1 MGNFSELLNKNSTD
15 PKTRVE
21 LGQQLLDLIQREGV
35 PNDANNLTLFM
46 DVMVQW
52 LNGTNFKVALLAL
65 EILSLSLEVSGAT
78 VSHIVLENASTIME
92 RLGDNREQV
101 RQDAVGLLLKL
112 MNTPGCTPQ
121 GVLDRIVEGF
131 SHKQWLVRIGVM
143 IVLQQILRS
152 GNLIYCIQLALTNS
166 YSYGPSCLQLGKLVP
181 SICRLLADPMN
192 QVRDVAT
199 ETLVEMYV
207 FLGDKLAMD
216 IQRKQLVP
224 NARAAALFS
233 RFEDVKRN
241 GLVGSSC
248 SSNGTVGNALDS
260 VADFTDATPTAHRQ
274 ISSVSTLKKPLL
286 TAVKQSEVSNFTGKR
301 ATSAP
306 PVKRLQTTSRYAG
319 NAGAVDEDSFYAAF
333 EDVPK
338 VEIYSAKEL
347 SIQLQQIRTIVMNT
361 NGDWEKRVDSLKRL
375 RSLLISG
382 ASQYDEF
389 FVELRSLE
397 VPMQIA
403 GKDLRSQ
410 VVREVCITV
419 AYLAERLGPKFD
431 HFAEII
437 LPLLIS
443 LIQNSAKVVSTS
455 GKKNIFSSI
464 SQLLQ
469 NTHAPRI
476 VPVITGSLESK
487 SKEIRRCC
495 CDFIAMMCRQWSS
508 HELEKN
514 VGALQ
519 GAIRKGLSDA
529 DPEARAFSRKA
540 YWSFSDHFRDQAE
553 MLFQSLDPG
562 KQRQLLGEISQSSSS
577 HSLYNDLRT
586 SQESV
591 KCSTASQYGASRAG
605 GTIPCLRSASEIDT
619 GAVRRAVAMKQA
631 NAGKAFLGVASS
643 SNMNSL
649 PRPMKMLL
657 STSGNYPKFGRF
669 GAPNPSTATTA
680 TSTRLE
686 STPRSPTSTSNKSV
700 SQPGSRSSSPTARSS
715 LTNSARRAR
724 PIANITGFRSQ
735 TSSRDSSPSRTP
747 RRLSTPDRSYYSF
760 GRFFCTPARDADCA
774 NVVGV
779 SRGRKL
785 DDVSSESSPCFFG
798 ERSFRGSECS
808 ENSSSMMDVLR
819 SCSSTV
825 WIERKEGLLCL
836 QSFFRSGGRL
846 TAGELK
852 KACDL
857 FARLFV
863 DPHHKM
869 FTVFLD
875 TVIEF
880 LQAHGSDIQD
890 WLFVLLC
897 RLLSKQ
903 SNELLPSVQ
912 SKLLKTMDVVRA
924 VFPVEAQ
931 FQALTRYLVDPTQT
945 PNVKMKLNVLN
956 YLNALIYS
964 MQSSHLTDTA
974 DMRMAISRIVQ
985 WTGEPKSTEVRRT
998 AQATLLALF
1007 SLNTAMFTQILSS
1020 FSKAYQDTVS
1030 RILHTHVRHF
1040 PDLSTLCI
1048 HDSAEQSSKVIERNS
1063 DVQDSLRRTSEEIMR
1078 YPFSSDC
1085 KTTGSNGS
1093 TVMDSVDNYFKNGSA
1108 GQGGRLEL
1116 LSNGVNTDE
1125 ERQEEIIGQI
1135 LTELSNHNARNVERK
1150 KALSTLKHVSRDG
1163 SFTLWEENFKTIL
1176 LILLETLGD
1185 DDPDIRA
1192 AALPVL
1198 KEICTRQPQR
1208 FQDYAE
1214 LTILKLLDA
1223 HKDPER
1229 KVTRAAEDCATVL
1242 ALHLAPLVCLRV
1254 LTPVI
1259 LNDQGPALLAAIKMT
1274 TKVIEQ
1280 MDTDELLRI
1289 LKELVPGII
1298 MGFENPTDSS
1308 VRKASVLCL
1317 VAVHKKVGFEVL
1329 EPFLEPLNSSK
1340 PIWAGRKCIIF
1351 LVDCDSAMFTEAA
1364 CTAFQE
1370 SITAIRDI
1378 YCHNSVTG
1386 ERDYLATVLYNTK
1399 KAENSHRFNGISV
1412 LHNLSLPSVEK
1423 VKQLERLCNGPPFN
1437 YFDENYGTGQSN
1449 IDEVFWLSAMMYN
1462 ECKVQNQKRTI
1473 FLFTNN
1479 DSPHHG
1485 DIELRKRGRKKI
1497 KDLKDKNVTVE
1508 VVAVGTTN
1516 FVLDNFYKVALAD
1529 EHACHDDNLTL
1540 ANRADDL
1547 FSRIVKK
1554 TRNRRGFATL
1564 NFSLGPGID
1573 ISVTLYNNIS
1583 TANLPPSVMLDGRT
1597 NGEVKLIS
1605 NLFDPETGEKLH
1617 RFNLVKYQ
1625 EYGRRRIAMTEKEL
1639 EEMSSFTS
1647 PGLVLLG
1654 FQPLNRLK
1662 VYHHLRPA
1670 FFISPNENI
1679 IKGSTVLL
1687 NALMRK
1693 CSDKEMTMICRLT
1706 ARKNT
1711 SPRLVALVAE
1721 IEESEE
1727 AAQSTKCRRFHGI
1740 YLPYEDDLRD
1750 LQAVIASAPK
1760 IQVDNQLVD
1769 LWKKVIKRM
1778 QIQYTVGTIQNPVL
1792 QKHYRTLEAVVLDR
1806 EKIGHFDDQT
1816 MNLKWIDNEAGML
1829 LEQIKEHLNF
1839 DDQKKS
1845 SSSYTDVEF
1854 DLEAE
1859 ARNGLLGKRTVVQ
1872 LRNALRS
1879 KGVVIASNTRKPDII
1894 KRILDLYAL

>member
-121 GVLDRIVEGF
+121 SVLDRIVEGF

-152 GNLIYCIQLALTNS
+152 GNLIYCIQLALTKS

-248 SSNGTVGNALDS
+248 SSNGTVGSALES

-455 GKKNIFSSI
+455 GLI
-464 SQLLQ
+464 SCRFIIK

-774 NVVGV
+774 NVVGIN
-779 SRGRKL
+779 RGRKL

-1007 SLNTAMFTQILSS
+1007 SLNTAMFSQILSS

-1340 PIWAGRKCIIF
+1340 PTWAGRKCIIF
-1351 LVDCDSAMFTEAA
+1351 LVDCDSAMFTEAT

-1462 ECKVQNQKRTI
+1462 ECKVQNQRRTI

-1485 DIELRKRGRKKI
+1485 DVELRKRGRKKI
-1497 KDLKDKNVTVE
+1497 KDLKEKNVTVE

-1547 FSRIVKK
+1547 FSRLFLHIS
-1554 TRNRRGFATL
+1554 
-1564 NFSLGPGID
+1564 NFEKNHEINDQLLIFCR
-1573 ISVTLYNNIS
+1573 YNNIS

-1625 EYGRRRIAMTEKEL
+1625 EYGRRRIAVTEKEL

-1679 IKGSTVLL
+1679 IKGSAVLL

-1806 EKIGHFDDQT
+1806 EKIGHFVDQT

>member
-15 PKTRVE
+15 PKIRVE
-21 LGQQLLDLIQREGV
+21 LGQQLLDLIQREGI
-35 PNDANNLTLFM
+35 PNDANNLTSFM
-46 DVMVQW
+46 DVM
-52 LNGTNFKVALLAL
+52 VALLAL

-78 VSHIVLENASTIME
+78 ISHVVLDNASTIME

-121 GVLDRIVEGF
+121 GVLDRVVEGL

-152 GNLIYCIQLALTNS
+152 
-166 YSYGPSCLQLGKLVP
+166 YGPSCLQLGRLVP

-241 GLVGSSC
+241 GLVGNNC
-248 SSNGTVGNALDS
+248 SNGTVGNALES
-260 VADFTDATPTAHRQ
+260 VTDFTDATPTAHRQ
-274 ISSVSTLKKPLL
+274 ISTTLRKPLL

-319 NAGAVDEDSFYAAF
+319 NAGAVDEESFYAAF

-338 VEIYSAKEL
+338 VE
-347 SIQLQQIRTIVMNT
+347 
-361 NGDWEKRVDSLKRL
+361 LKRL

-455 GKKNIFSSI
+455 GLI
-464 SQLLQ
+464 SCRFIIK

-495 CDFIAMMCRQWSS
+495 CDFIAMMCQQWSS

-519 GAIRKGLSDA
+519 GAIRRGLSDA

-562 KQRQLLGEISQSSSS
+562 KQRQLLGEVSQSSSS

-605 GTIPCLRSASEIDT
+605 GTMPCLRSASEIDT

-631 NAGKAFLGVASS
+631 NAGKAFLGMASS

-669 GAPNPSTATTA
+669 GTPNPSLTTTA
-680 TSTRLE
+680 APARLE
-686 STPRSPTSTSNKSV
+686 SSTPKSPTSTSNKSV
-700 SQPGSRSSSPTARSS
+700 SQPGSRSSSPTPRSN

-724 PIANITGFRSQ
+724 PVANISGFRSQ

-760 GRFFCTPARDADCA
+760 GRFFCTPMRDADCA
-774 NVVGV
+774 NVVGI

-785 DDVSSESSPCFFG
+785 DDVGSESSPCFFG
-798 ERSFRGSECS
+798 ERSFRGSESS
-808 ENSSSMMDVLR
+808 ENSNSMMDVLR

-836 QSFFRSGGRL
+836 QTFFRSGGRL
-846 TAGELK
+846 AAGELK

-964 MQSSHLTDTA
+964 MQSCHMTDTA

-998 AQATLLALF
+998 AQTTLLALF
-1007 SLNTAMFTQILSS
+1007 SLNTPVFSQILSS
-1020 FSKAYQDTVS
+1020 YSKAYQDTVS
-1030 RILHTHVRHF
+1030 RILNTHIRHF

-1093 TVMDSVDNYFKNGSA
+1093 TVLDSKNGSS
-1108 GQGGRLEL
+1108 GQGVRLGL
-1116 LSNGVNTDE
+1116 LSNGASTDE
-1125 ERQEEIIGQI
+1125 ERQEEIIGEI
-1135 LTELSNHNARNVERK
+1135 LTELSNHNSRNVERK
-1150 KALSTLKHVSRDG
+1150 KALSTLKHISRDG

-1185 DDPDIRA
+1185 DDPEIRA
-1192 AALPVL
+1192 MA
-1198 KEICTRQPQR
+1198 TRQPQR

-1223 HKDPER
+1223 HKDTER
-1229 KVTRAAEDCATVL
+1229 KVARAAEDCAAVL

-1259 LNDQGPALLAAIKMT
+1259 VNDQGPALLAAIKMT

-1280 MDTDELLRI
+1280 MDTEELLRI

-1308 VRKASVLCL
+1308 VRKASVLGL

-1329 EPFLEPLNSSK
+1329 EPYLEPLNSSK
-1340 PIWAGRKCIIF
+1340 KKLLF
-1351 LVDCDSAMFTEAA
+1351 LYIQRDSRPQQQQQQQQQQHPHGQEENVLFFSW
-1364 CTAFQE
+1364 TATMQC
-1370 SITAIRDI
+1370 SQKLLHAIRDI

-1423 VKQLERLCNGPPFN
+1423 VKQLESLCNGPPFN

-1449 IDEVFWLSAMMYN
+1449 IDEVFWLSAMI
-1462 ECKVQNQKRTI
+1462 KVQNQRRTI

-1485 DIELRKRGRKKI
+1485 DAELRKRGRKKI
-1497 KDLKDKNVTVE
+1497 KDLKEKNVTVE
-1508 VVAVGTTN
+1508 VIAVGTTN

-1529 EHACHDDNLTL
+1529 AYQDDNLTL

-1554 TRNRRGFATL
+1554 TRTKRGFATL

-1583 TANLPPSVMLDGRT
+1583 TANLPQSVMLDGRT

-1625 EYGRRRIAMTEKEL
+1625 EYGKRRIAMTEKEL
-1639 EEMSSFTS
+1639 EQMSSFTS
-1647 PGLVLLG
+1647 PDLVLLG

-1670 FFISPNENI
+1670 FFISANENI

-1693 CSDKEMTMICRLT
+1693 CSEKEMTMICRLT

-1711 SPRLVALVAE
+1711 SPRLVALVAQ
-1721 IEESEE
+1721 IESEE
-1727 AAQSTKCRRFHGI
+1727 AAQSAKCRRFHGI

-1750 LQAVIASAPK
+1750 LQAVITPK
-1760 IQVDNQLVD
+1760 IQTDNHQLVD
-1769 LWKKVIKRM
+1769 LWKKVIKHM
-1778 QIQYTVGTIQNPVL
+1778 QIQYTVGSIQNPVL

-1806 EKIGHFDDQT
+1806 EKIGDFVDQT

-1829 LEQIKEHLNF
+1829 LQQIKEQLNF
-1839 DDQKKS
+1839 ADQKES
-1845 SSSYTDVEF
+1845 SNNCTDAEF

-1879 KGVVIASNTRKPDII
+1879 KGVVIASNTRKPEII

>member
-152 GNLIYCIQLALTNS
+152 
-166 YSYGPSCLQLGKLVP
+166 YGPSCLQLGKLVP

-248 SSNGTVGNALDS
+248 SSNGTVGSALES

-319 NAGAVDEDSFYAAF
+319 NAGAVDEESFYAAF

-455 GKKNIFSSI
+455 GLI
-464 SQLLQ
+464 SCRFIIK

-495 CDFIAMMCRQWSS
+495 CDFIAMMCQQWSS

-562 KQRQLLGEISQSSSS
+562 KQRQLLGEVSQSSSS

-605 GTIPCLRSASEIDT
+605 GTMPCLRSASEIDT

-657 STSGNYPKFGRF
+657 STSGNHPKFGRF
-669 GAPNPSTATTA
+669 GAPNPSTATAA

-798 ERSFRGSECS
+798 ERSFRGSESS

-912 SKLLKTMDVVRA
+912 SKLLKTMEVVRA

-964 MQSSHLTDTA
+964 MQSCHLTDTA
-974 DMRMAISRIVQ
+974 DMRMAISRMSN
-985 WTGEPKSTEVRRT
+985 GPASRNRPKSV
-998 AQATLLALF
+998 
-1007 SLNTAMFTQILSS
+1007 
-1020 FSKAYQDTVS
+1020 
-1030 RILHTHVRHF
+1030 
-1040 PDLSTLCI
+1040 
-1048 HDSAEQSSKVIERNS
+1048 
-1063 DVQDSLRRTSEEIMR
+1063 
-1078 YPFSSDC
+1078 
-1085 KTTGSNGS
+1085 
-1093 TVMDSVDNYFKNGSA
+1093 
-1108 GQGGRLEL
+1108 
-1116 LSNGVNTDE
+1116 
-1125 ERQEEIIGQI
+1125 
-1135 LTELSNHNARNVERK
+1135 
-1150 KALSTLKHVSRDG
+1150 
-1163 SFTLWEENFKTIL
+1163 
-1176 LILLETLGD
+1176 
-1185 DDPDIRA
+1185 
-1192 AALPVL
+1192 
-1198 KEICTRQPQR
+1198 
-1208 FQDYAE
+1208 
-1214 LTILKLLDA
+1214 
-1223 HKDPER
+1223 
-1229 KVTRAAEDCATVL
+1229 
-1242 ALHLAPLVCLRV
+1242 
-1254 LTPVI
+1254 
-1259 LNDQGPALLAAIKMT
+1259 
-1274 TKVIEQ
+1274 
-1280 MDTDELLRI
+1280 
-1289 LKELVPGII
+1289 
-1298 MGFENPTDSS
+1298 
-1308 VRKASVLCL
+1308 
-1317 VAVHKKVGFEVL
+1317 
-1329 EPFLEPLNSSK
+1329 
-1340 PIWAGRKCIIF
+1340 
-1351 LVDCDSAMFTEAA
+1351 
-1364 CTAFQE
+1364 
-1370 SITAIRDI
+1370 
-1378 YCHNSVTG
+1378 
-1386 ERDYLATVLYNTK
+1386 
-1399 KAENSHRFNGISV
+1399 
-1412 LHNLSLPSVEK
+1412 
-1423 VKQLERLCNGPPFN
+1423 
-1437 YFDENYGTGQSN
+1437 
-1449 IDEVFWLSAMMYN
+1449 
-1462 ECKVQNQKRTI
+1462 
-1473 FLFTNN
+1473 
-1479 DSPHHG
+1479 
-1485 DIELRKRGRKKI
+1485 ELRKR
-1497 KDLKDKNVTVE
+1497 LCW
-1508 VVAVGTTN
+1508 
-1516 FVLDNFYKVALAD
+1516 
-1529 EHACHDDNLTL
+1529 H
-1540 ANRADDL
+1540 
-1547 FSRIVKK
+1547 
-1554 TRNRRGFATL
+1554 
-1564 NFSLGPGID
+1564 
-1573 ISVTLYNNIS
+1573 
-1583 TANLPPSVMLDGRT
+1583 
-1597 NGEVKLIS
+1597 
-1605 NLFDPETGEKLH
+1605 
-1617 RFNLVKYQ
+1617 
-1625 EYGRRRIAMTEKEL
+1625 
-1639 EEMSSFTS
+1639 
-1647 PGLVLLG
+1647 
-1654 FQPLNRLK
+1654 
-1662 VYHHLRPA
+1662 
-1670 FFISPNENI
+1670 
-1679 IKGSTVLL
+1679 
-1687 NALMRK
+1687 
-1693 CSDKEMTMICRLT
+1693 CS
-1706 ARKNT
+1706 A
-1711 SPRLVALVAE
+1711 
-1721 IEESEE
+1721 
-1727 AAQSTKCRRFHGI
+1727 
-1740 YLPYEDDLRD
+1740 
-1750 LQAVIASAPK
+1750 
-1760 IQVDNQLVD
+1760 
-1769 LWKKVIKRM
+1769 
-1778 QIQYTVGTIQNPVL
+1778 
-1792 QKHYRTLEAVVLDR
+1792 
-1806 EKIGHFDDQT
+1806 
-1816 MNLKWIDNEAGML
+1816 
-1829 LEQIKEHLNF
+1829 
-1839 DDQKKS
+1839 
-1845 SSSYTDVEF
+1845 
-1854 DLEAE
+1854 
-1859 ARNGLLGKRTVVQ
+1859 
-1872 LRNALRS
+1872 
-1879 KGVVIASNTRKPDII
+1879 
-1894 KRILDLYAL
+1894 

>member
-248 SSNGTVGNALDS
+248 SSNGTVGSALES
-260 VADFTDATPTAHRQ
+260 VADFTDATPTSHRQ

-286 TAVKQSEVSNFTGKR
+286 TPVKQSEVSNFTGKR

-455 GKKNIFSSI
+455 GLI
-464 SQLLQ
+464 SCRFIIK

-553 MLFQSLDPG
+553 MLFQSLDLG

-924 VFPVEAQ
+924 VFPIEAQ

-1223 HKDPER
+1223 HKDLER
-1229 KVTRAAEDCATVL
+1229 KVTRAAEDCATML

-1298 MGFENPTDSS
+1298 MVRAVCCFEGGGMRGGEKYTLLSLTCSIVVLLGQGFENPTDSS

-1329 EPFLEPLNSSK
+1329 EPFLEPLNTSK
-1340 PIWAGRKCIIF
+1340 KKLLF
-1351 LVDCDSAMFTEAA
+1351 LY
-1364 CTAFQE
+1364 
-1370 SITAIRDI
+1370 I
-1378 YCHNSVTG
+1378 
-1386 ERDYLATVLYNTK
+1386 
-1399 KAENSHRFNGISV
+1399 
-1412 LHNLSLPSVEK
+1412 
-1423 VKQLERLCNGPPFN
+1423 
-1437 YFDENYGTGQSN
+1437 
-1449 IDEVFWLSAMMYN
+1449 
-1462 ECKVQNQKRTI
+1462 KR
-1473 FLFTNN
+1473 
-1479 DSPHHG
+1479 
-1485 DIELRKRGRKKI
+1485 
-1497 KDLKDKNVTVE
+1497 
-1508 VVAVGTTN
+1508 
-1516 FVLDNFYKVALAD
+1516 
-1529 EHACHDDNLTL
+1529 
-1540 ANRADDL
+1540 
-1547 FSRIVKK
+1547 
-1554 TRNRRGFATL
+1554 
-1564 NFSLGPGID
+1564 
-1573 ISVTLYNNIS
+1573 
-1583 TANLPPSVMLDGRT
+1583 DGRPQQQQQQQQQQ
-1597 NGEVKLIS
+1597 LQ
-1605 NLFDPETGEKLH
+1605 
-1617 RFNLVKYQ
+1617 Q
-1625 EYGRRRIAMTEKEL
+1625 E
-1639 EEMSSFTS
+1639 
-1647 PGLVLLG
+1647 
-1654 FQPLNRLK
+1654 
-1662 VYHHLRPA
+1662 
-1670 FFISPNENI
+1670 
-1679 IKGSTVLL
+1679 
-1687 NALMRK
+1687 
-1693 CSDKEMTMICRLT
+1693 
-1706 ARKNT
+1706 
-1711 SPRLVALVAE
+1711 
-1721 IEESEE
+1721 
-1727 AAQSTKCRRFHGI
+1727 
-1740 YLPYEDDLRD
+1740 
-1750 LQAVIASAPK
+1750 
-1760 IQVDNQLVD
+1760 
-1769 LWKKVIKRM
+1769 
-1778 QIQYTVGTIQNPVL
+1778 
-1792 QKHYRTLEAVVLDR
+1792 
-1806 EKIGHFDDQT
+1806 
-1816 MNLKWIDNEAGML
+1816 
-1829 LEQIKEHLNF
+1829 
-1839 DDQKKS
+1839 
-1845 SSSYTDVEF
+1845 
-1854 DLEAE
+1854 
-1859 ARNGLLGKRTVVQ
+1859 
-1872 LRNALRS
+1872 
-1879 KGVVIASNTRKPDII
+1879 
-1894 KRILDLYAL
+1894 

>member
-46 DVMVQW
+46 DVM
-52 LNGTNFKVALLAL
+52 VALLAL

-152 GNLIYCIQLALTNS
+152 GNFIYCIQLALTNY

-248 SSNGTVGNALDS
+248 SSNGTVGSALES

-286 TAVKQSEVSNFTGKR
+286 TAVKQSEISNFTGKR

-319 NAGAVDEDSFYAAF
+319 NAGAVDEESFYAAF

-338 VEIYSAKEL
+338 VE
-347 SIQLQQIRTIVMNT
+347 
-361 NGDWEKRVDSLKRL
+361 LKRL

-419 AYLAERLGPKFD
+419 AKKKHFFFYIST
-431 HFAEII
+431 FAEYARPKNCARYNWIVGVE
-437 LPLLIS
+437 
-443 LIQNSAKVVSTS
+443 IQRNS
-455 GKKNIFSSI
+455 
-464 SQLLQ
+464 
-469 NTHAPRI
+469 
-476 VPVITGSLESK
+476 
-487 SKEIRRCC
+487 
-495 CDFIAMMCRQWSS
+495 
-508 HELEKN
+508 
-514 VGALQ
+514 
-519 GAIRKGLSDA
+519 
-529 DPEARAFSRKA
+529 KA

-562 KQRQLLGEISQSSSS
+562 KQRQLLGEVSQSSSS

-657 STSGNYPKFGRF
+657 STSGNHPKFGRF
-669 GAPNPSTATTA
+669 GAPNPSTATAA

-700 SQPGSRSSSPTARSS
+700 SQR
-715 LTNSARRAR
+715 
-724 PIANITGFRSQ
+724 
-735 TSSRDSSPSRTP
+735 
-747 RRLSTPDRSYYSF
+747 
-760 GRFFCTPARDADCA
+760 
-774 NVVGV
+774 
-779 SRGRKL
+779 RKL

-798 ERSFRGSECS
+798 ERSFRGSESS

-912 SKLLKTMDVVRA
+912 SKLLKTMEVVRA

-964 MQSSHLTDTA
+964 MQSCHLTDTA

-1007 SLNTAMFTQILSS
+1007 SLNTTMFSQILSS

-1093 TVMDSVDNYFKNGSA
+1093 TVVDSKNGSA

-1135 LTELSNHNARNVERK
+1135 LTELSNHNA
-1150 KALSTLKHVSRDG
+1150 S
-1163 SFTLWEENFKTIL
+1163 
-1176 LILLETLGD
+1176 
-1185 DDPDIRA
+1185 
-1192 AALPVL
+1192 
-1198 KEICTRQPQR
+1198 TRQPQR

-1298 MGFENPTDSS
+1298 MPT
-1308 VRKASVLCL
+1308 
-1317 VAVHKKVGFEVL
+1317 
-1329 EPFLEPLNSSK
+1329 
-1340 PIWAGRKCIIF
+1340 WAGRKCIIF
-1351 LVDCDSAMFTEAA
+1351 LVDCDSAMFTEDA

-1386 ERDYLATVLYNTK
+1386 ERDYLATVLYNT
-1399 KAENSHRFNGISV
+1399 
-1412 LHNLSLPSVEK
+1412 
-1423 VKQLERLCNGPPFN
+1423 
-1437 YFDENYGTGQSN
+1437 
-1449 IDEVFWLSAMMYN
+1449 
-1462 ECKVQNQKRTI
+1462 
-1473 FLFTNN
+1473 
-1479 DSPHHG
+1479 
-1485 DIELRKRGRKKI
+1485 
-1497 KDLKDKNVTVE
+1497 
-1508 VVAVGTTN
+1508 
-1516 FVLDNFYKVALAD
+1516 VALAD

-1547 FSRIVKK
+1547 FSRLFMHIS
-1554 TRNRRGFATL
+1554 
-1564 NFSLGPGID
+1564 NFEKNHEINDQLLIFCR
-1573 ISVTLYNNIS
+1573 YNNIS

-1679 IKGSTVLL
+1679 
-1687 NALMRK
+1687 
-1693 CSDKEMTMICRLT
+1693 
-1706 ARKNT
+1706 
-1711 SPRLVALVAE
+1711 
-1721 IEESEE
+1721 ESEE

-1806 EKIGHFDDQT
+1806 EKIGHFVDQT
-1816 MNLKWIDNEAGML
+1816 SIHNK
-1829 LEQIKEHLNF
+1829 F
-1839 DDQKKS
+1839 
-1845 SSSYTDVEF
+1845 T
-1854 DLEAE
+1854 
-1859 ARNGLLGKRTVVQ
+1859 T
-1872 LRNALRS
+1872 
-1879 KGVVIASNTRKPDII
+1879 
-1894 KRILDLYAL
+1894 

>member
-78 VSHIVLENASTIME
+78 ISHIVLDNASTIME

-121 GVLDRIVEGF
+121 GVLDRVVEGL

-152 GNLIYCIQLALTNS
+152 
-166 YSYGPSCLQLGKLVP
+166 YGPSCLQLGRLVP

-241 GLVGSSC
+241 GLVGNSC
-248 SSNGTVGNALDS
+248 SNGTVGSALES
-260 VADFTDATPTAHRQ
+260 VTDFTDATPTAHRQ
-274 ISSVSTLKKPLL
+274 ISSVSTTLKKPLL

-319 NAGAVDEDSFYAAF
+319 NAGAVDEESFYAAF

-338 VEIYSAKEL
+338 VEIFSAKEL

-361 NGDWEKRVDSLKRL
+361 NGDWEKRIDSLKRL

-455 GKKNIFSSI
+455 GLI
-464 SQLLQ
+464 SCRFIIK

-495 CDFIAMMCRQWSS
+495 CDFIAMMCQQWSS

-519 GAIRKGLSDA
+519 GAIRRGLSDA

-562 KQRQLLGEISQSSSS
+562 KQRQLLGEVSQSSSS

-657 STSGNYPKFGRF
+657 STSGNYPK
-669 GAPNPSTATTA
+669 
-680 TSTRLE
+680 LE
-686 STPRSPTSTSNKSV
+686 SSTPRSPTSTSNKSV
-700 SQPGSRSSSPTARSS
+700 SQR
-715 LTNSARRAR
+715 
-724 PIANITGFRSQ
+724 
-735 TSSRDSSPSRTP
+735 
-747 RRLSTPDRSYYSF
+747 
-760 GRFFCTPARDADCA
+760 
-774 NVVGV
+774 
-779 SRGRKL
+779 RKL
-785 DDVSSESSPCFFG
+785 DDVGSESPPCFFG
-798 ERSFRGSECS
+798 ERSFRGSESS
-808 ENSSSMMDVLR
+808 ENSNSMMDVLR

-846 TAGELK
+846 AAGELK

-924 VFPVEAQ
+924 VFPIEAQ

-964 MQSSHLTDTA
+964 MQSCHMTDTA

-1007 SLNTAMFTQILSS
+1007 SLNTPMFSQILSS

-1030 RILHTHVRHF
+1030 RILNTHIRHF

-1093 TVMDSVDNYFKNGSA
+1093 TVLDTKNGSS
-1108 GQGGRLEL
+1108 GQGARLGL
-1116 LSNGVNTDE
+1116 LSNGVSTDE
-1125 ERQEEIIGQI
+1125 ERQEEIIGEI
-1135 LTELSNHNARNVERK
+1135 LTELSNHNA
-1150 KALSTLKHVSRDG
+1150 S
-1163 SFTLWEENFKTIL
+1163 
-1176 LILLETLGD
+1176 
-1185 DDPDIRA
+1185 
-1192 AALPVL
+1192 
-1198 KEICTRQPQR
+1198 TRQPQR

-1229 KVTRAAEDCATVL
+1229 KVTRAAEDCAAVL

-1259 LNDQGPALLAAIKMT
+1259 VNDQGPALLAAIKMT

-1289 LKELVPGII
+1289 LKEL
-1298 MGFENPTDSS
+1298 PT
-1308 VRKASVLCL
+1308 
-1317 VAVHKKVGFEVL
+1317 
-1329 EPFLEPLNSSK
+1329 
-1340 PIWAGRKCIIF
+1340 WAGRKCFIF
-1351 LVDCDSAMFTEAA
+1351 LVDCDSAMFTEAAA

-1423 VKQLERLCNGPPFN
+1423 VKQLESLCNGPPFN
-1437 YFDENYGTGQSN
+1437 YFNENYGTGQSN
-1449 IDEVFWLSAMMYN
+1449 IDEVFWLSAMI
-1462 ECKVQNQKRTI
+1462 KVQNQRRTI

-1479 DSPHHG
+1479 DSPHQG
-1485 DIELRKRGRKKI
+1485 DAELRKRGRKKI
-1497 KDLKDKNVTVE
+1497 KDLKEKNVTVE
-1508 VVAVGTTN
+1508 VIAVGTTK

-1529 EHACHDDNLTL
+1529 EHACQDDNLTL

-1554 TRNRRGFATL
+1554 TRTRRGFATL

-1583 TANLPPSVMLDGRT
+1583 TANLPQSVMLDGRT

-1639 EEMSSFTS
+1639 EQMSSFTS
-1647 PGLVLLG
+1647 PVLLG

-1693 CSDKEMTMICRLT
+1693 CSEKEMTMICRLT

-1711 SPRLVALVAE
+1711 SPRLVALVAQ
-1721 IEESEE
+1721 IESEE
-1727 AAQSTKCRRFHGI
+1727 AVQSAKCRRFHGI

-1760 IQVDNQLVD
+1760 IQVDNHQLVD

-1778 QIQYTVGTIQNPVL
+1778 QIQYTVGSIQNPVL

-1806 EKIGHFDDQT
+1806 EKIGHFVDQT
-1816 MNLKWIDNEAGML
+1816 MNLKWIDNEVGML
-1829 LEQIKEHLNF
+1829 LQQIKEHLNF
-1839 DDQKKS
+1839 ADQKES
-1845 SSSYTDVEF
+1845 SSNCTDAEF

-1879 KGVVIASNTRKPDII
+1879 KGVVIASNTRKPEII

>member
-15 PKTRVE
+15 PKIRVE
-21 LGQQLLDLIQREGV
+21 LGQQLLDLIQREGI
-35 PNDANNLTLFM
+35 PNDANNLTSFM

-78 VSHIVLENASTIME
+78 ISHVVLDNASTIME

-121 GVLDRIVEGF
+121 GVLDRVVEGL

-152 GNLIYCIQLALTNS
+152 
-166 YSYGPSCLQLGKLVP
+166 YGPSCLQLGRLVP

-241 GLVGSSC
+241 GLVGNSC
-248 SSNGTVGNALDS
+248 SNGTVGNALES
-260 VADFTDATPTAHRQ
+260 VTDFTDATPTAHRQ
-274 ISSVSTLKKPLL
+274 ISTTLRKPLL

-319 NAGAVDEDSFYAAF
+319 NAGAVDEESFYAAF

-361 NGDWEKRVDSLKRL
+361 NGDWEKRIDSLKRL

-455 GKKNIFSSI
+455 GLI
-464 SQLLQ
+464 SCRFIIK

-495 CDFIAMMCRQWSS
+495 CDFIAMMCQQWSS

-519 GAIRKGLSDA
+519 GAIRRGLSDA

-562 KQRQLLGEISQSSSS
+562 KQRQLLGEVSQSSSS

-605 GTIPCLRSASEIDT
+605 GTMPCLRSASEIDT

-631 NAGKAFLGVASS
+631 NAGKAFLGMASS

-669 GAPNPSTATTA
+669 GTPNPSLTTTA
-680 TSTRLE
+680 APARLE
-686 STPRSPTSTSNKSV
+686 SSTPKSPTSTSNKSV
-700 SQPGSRSSSPTARSS
+700 SQRRRMYFNHLLFTFEAGSRSSSPTPRSN

-724 PIANITGFRSQ
+724 PVANISGFRSQ

-760 GRFFCTPARDADCA
+760 GRFFCTPMRDADCA
-774 NVVGV
+774 NVVGI

-785 DDVSSESSPCFFG
+785 DDVGSESSPCFFG
-798 ERSFRGSECS
+798 ERSFRGSESS
-808 ENSSSMMDVLR
+808 ENSNSMMDVLR

-836 QSFFRSGGRL
+836 QTFFRSGGRL
-846 TAGELK
+846 AAGELK

-964 MQSSHLTDTA
+964 MQSCHMTDTA

-998 AQATLLALF
+998 AQTTLLALF
-1007 SLNTAMFTQILSS
+1007 SLNTPVFSQILSS
-1020 FSKAYQDTVS
+1020 YSKAYQDTVS
-1030 RILHTHVRHF
+1030 RILNTHIRHF

-1093 TVMDSVDNYFKNGSA
+1093 TVLDSVDNYFKNGCS
-1108 GQGGRLEL
+1108 GQGVRLGL
-1116 LSNGVNTDE
+1116 LSNGASTDE
-1125 ERQEEIIGQI
+1125 ERQEEIIGEI
-1135 LTELSNHNARNVERK
+1135 LTELSNHNSRNVERK
-1150 KALSTLKHVSRDG
+1150 KALSTLKHISRDG

-1185 DDPDIRA
+1185 DDPEIRA
-1192 AALPVL
+1192 MALPVL

-1223 HKDPER
+1223 HKDTER
-1229 KVTRAAEDCATVL
+1229 KVARAAEDCAAVL

-1259 LNDQGPALLAAIKMT
+1259 VNDQGPALLAAIKMT

-1280 MDTDELLRI
+1280 MDTEELLRI

-1308 VRKASVLCL
+1308 VRKASVLGL

-1329 EPFLEPLNSSK
+1329 EPYLEPLNSSK
-1340 PIWAGRKCIIF
+1340 KKLLF
-1351 LVDCDSAMFTEAA
+1351 LYIQRDSRPQQQQQQQQQQLQ
-1364 CTAFQE
+1364 QE
-1370 SITAIRDI
+1370 
-1378 YCHNSVTG
+1378 
-1386 ERDYLATVLYNTK
+1386 
-1399 KAENSHRFNGISV
+1399 
-1412 LHNLSLPSVEK
+1412 
-1423 VKQLERLCNGPPFN
+1423 
-1437 YFDENYGTGQSN
+1437 
-1449 IDEVFWLSAMMYN
+1449 
-1462 ECKVQNQKRTI
+1462 
-1473 FLFTNN
+1473 
-1479 DSPHHG
+1479 
-1485 DIELRKRGRKKI
+1485 
-1497 KDLKDKNVTVE
+1497 
-1508 VVAVGTTN
+1508 
-1516 FVLDNFYKVALAD
+1516 
-1529 EHACHDDNLTL
+1529 
-1540 ANRADDL
+1540 
-1547 FSRIVKK
+1547 
-1554 TRNRRGFATL
+1554 
-1564 NFSLGPGID
+1564 
-1573 ISVTLYNNIS
+1573 
-1583 TANLPPSVMLDGRT
+1583 
-1597 NGEVKLIS
+1597 
-1605 NLFDPETGEKLH
+1605 
-1617 RFNLVKYQ
+1617 
-1625 EYGRRRIAMTEKEL
+1625 
-1639 EEMSSFTS
+1639 
-1647 PGLVLLG
+1647 
-1654 FQPLNRLK
+1654 
-1662 VYHHLRPA
+1662 
-1670 FFISPNENI
+1670 
-1679 IKGSTVLL
+1679 
-1687 NALMRK
+1687 
-1693 CSDKEMTMICRLT
+1693 
-1706 ARKNT
+1706 
-1711 SPRLVALVAE
+1711 
-1721 IEESEE
+1721 
-1727 AAQSTKCRRFHGI
+1727 
-1740 YLPYEDDLRD
+1740 
-1750 LQAVIASAPK
+1750 
-1760 IQVDNQLVD
+1760 
-1769 LWKKVIKRM
+1769 
-1778 QIQYTVGTIQNPVL
+1778 
-1792 QKHYRTLEAVVLDR
+1792 
-1806 EKIGHFDDQT
+1806 
-1816 MNLKWIDNEAGML
+1816 
-1829 LEQIKEHLNF
+1829 
-1839 DDQKKS
+1839 
-1845 SSSYTDVEF
+1845 
-1854 DLEAE
+1854 
-1859 ARNGLLGKRTVVQ
+1859 
-1872 LRNALRS
+1872 
-1879 KGVVIASNTRKPDII
+1879 
-1894 KRILDLYAL
+1894 

>member
-78 VSHIVLENASTIME
+78 ISHIVLDNASTIME

-121 GVLDRIVEGF
+121 GVLDRVVEGL

-152 GNLIYCIQLALTNS
+152 
-166 YSYGPSCLQLGKLVP
+166 YGPSCLQLGRLVP

-241 GLVGSSC
+241 GLVGNSC
-248 SSNGTVGNALDS
+248 SNGTVGSALES
-260 VADFTDATPTAHRQ
+260 VTDFTDATPTAHRQ
-274 ISSVSTLKKPLL
+274 ISSVSTTLKKPLL

-319 NAGAVDEDSFYAAF
+319 NAGAVDEESFHAAF

-338 VEIYSAKEL
+338 VEIFSAKEL

-361 NGDWEKRVDSLKRL
+361 NGDWEKRIDSLKRL

-455 GKKNIFSSI
+455 GLI
-464 SQLLQ
+464 SCRFIIK

-495 CDFIAMMCRQWSS
+495 CDFIAMMCQQWSS

-519 GAIRKGLSDA
+519 GAIRRGLSDA

-562 KQRQLLGEISQSSSS
+562 KQRQLLGEVSQSSSS

-669 GAPNPSTATTA
+669 GTPNPSLTTTA
-680 TSTRLE
+680 APARLE
-686 STPRSPTSTSNKSV
+686 SSTPRSPTSTSNKSV
-700 SQPGSRSSSPTARSS
+700 SQPGSRSSSPTPRNS

-724 PIANITGFRSQ
+724 PVANISGFRSQ

-760 GRFFCTPARDADCA
+760 GRFFCTPVRDADCA
-774 NVVGV
+774 NVVGI

-785 DDVSSESSPCFFG
+785 DDVGSESPPCFFG
-798 ERSFRGSECS
+798 ERSFRGSESS
-808 ENSSSMMDVLR
+808 ENSNSMMDVLR

-846 TAGELK
+846 AAGELK

-964 MQSSHLTDTA
+964 MQSCHMTDTA

-1007 SLNTAMFTQILSS
+1007 SLNTPMFSQILSS

-1030 RILHTHVRHF
+1030 RILNTHIRHF

-1093 TVMDSVDNYFKNGSA
+1093 TVLDTKNGSS
-1108 GQGGRLEL
+1108 GQGARLGL
-1116 LSNGVNTDE
+1116 LSNGVSTDE
-1125 ERQEEIIGQI
+1125 ERQEEIIGEI
-1135 LTELSNHNARNVERK
+1135 LTELSNHNA
-1150 KALSTLKHVSRDG
+1150 S
-1163 SFTLWEENFKTIL
+1163 
-1176 LILLETLGD
+1176 
-1185 DDPDIRA
+1185 
-1192 AALPVL
+1192 
-1198 KEICTRQPQR
+1198 TRQPQR

-1229 KVTRAAEDCATVL
+1229 KVIRAAEDCAAVL

-1259 LNDQGPALLAAIKMT
+1259 VNDQGPALLAAIKMT

-1289 LKELVPGII
+1289 LKEL
-1298 MGFENPTDSS
+1298 PT
-1308 VRKASVLCL
+1308 
-1317 VAVHKKVGFEVL
+1317 
-1329 EPFLEPLNSSK
+1329 
-1340 PIWAGRKCIIF
+1340 WAGRKCFIF
-1351 LVDCDSAMFTEAA
+1351 LVDCDSAMFTEAAA

-1423 VKQLERLCNGPPFN
+1423 VEQLESLCNGPPFN
-1437 YFDENYGTGQSN
+1437 YFNENYGTGQSN
-1449 IDEVFWLSAMMYN
+1449 IDEVFWLSAMI
-1462 ECKVQNQKRTI
+1462 KVQNQRRTI

-1485 DIELRKRGRKKI
+1485 DTELRKRGRKKI
-1497 KDLKDKNVTVE
+1497 KDLKEKNVTVE
-1508 VVAVGTTN
+1508 VIAVGTTK

-1554 TRNRRGFATL
+1554 TRTRRGFATL

-1583 TANLPPSVMLDGRT
+1583 TANLPQSVMLDGRT

-1639 EEMSSFTS
+1639 EQMSSFTS
-1647 PGLVLLG
+1647 PDLVLLG

-1670 FFISPNENI
+1670 FFIYPNENI

-1693 CSDKEMTMICRLT
+1693 CSEKEMTMICRLT

-1711 SPRLVALVAE
+1711 SPRLVALVAQ
-1721 IEESEE
+1721 IESEE
-1727 AAQSTKCRRFHGI
+1727 AAQSAKCRRFHGI

-1760 IQVDNQLVD
+1760 IQVDNHQLVD

-1778 QIQYTVGTIQNPVL
+1778 QIQYTVGSIQNPVL

-1806 EKIGHFDDQT
+1806 EKIGHFVDQT

-1829 LEQIKEHLNF
+1829 LQQIKEHLNF
-1839 DDQKKS
+1839 ADQKES
-1845 SSSYTDVEF
+1845 SSNCTDAEF

-1879 KGVVIASNTRKPDII
+1879 KGVVIASNTRKPEII

>member
-78 VSHIVLENASTIME
+78 ISHIVLDNASTIME

-121 GVLDRIVEGF
+121 GVLDRVVEGL

-152 GNLIYCIQLALTNS
+152 
-166 YSYGPSCLQLGKLVP
+166 YGPSCLQLGRLVP

-241 GLVGSSC
+241 GLVGNSC
-248 SSNGTVGNALDS
+248 SNGTVGSALES
-260 VADFTDATPTAHRQ
+260 VTDFTDATPTAHRQ
-274 ISSVSTLKKPLL
+274 ISSVSTTLKKPLL

-319 NAGAVDEDSFYAAF
+319 NAGAVDEESFHAAF

-338 VEIYSAKEL
+338 VE
-347 SIQLQQIRTIVMNT
+347 
-361 NGDWEKRVDSLKRL
+361 LKRL

-410 VVREVCITV
+410 VVRE
-419 AYLAERLGPKFD
+419 
-431 HFAEII
+431 
-437 LPLLIS
+437 
-443 LIQNSAKVVSTS
+443 
-455 GKKNIFSSI
+455 
-464 SQLLQ
+464 

-495 CDFIAMMCRQWSS
+495 CDFIAMMCQQWSS

-519 GAIRKGLSDA
+519 GAIRRGLSDA

-562 KQRQLLGEISQSSSS
+562 KQRQLLGEVSQSSSS

-669 GAPNPSTATTA
+669 GTPNPSLTTTA
-680 TSTRLE
+680 APARLE
-686 STPRSPTSTSNKSV
+686 SSTPRSPTSTSNKSV
-700 SQPGSRSSSPTARSS
+700 SQPGSRSSSPTPRNS

-724 PIANITGFRSQ
+724 PVANISGFRSQ

-760 GRFFCTPARDADCA
+760 GRFFCTPVRDADCA
-774 NVVGV
+774 NVVGI

-785 DDVSSESSPCFFG
+785 DDVGSESPPCFFG
-798 ERSFRGSECS
+798 ERSFRGSESS
-808 ENSSSMMDVLR
+808 ENSNSMMDVLR

-846 TAGELK
+846 AAGELK

-964 MQSSHLTDTA
+964 MQSCHMTDTA

-1007 SLNTAMFTQILSS
+1007 SLNTPMFSQILSS

-1030 RILHTHVRHF
+1030 RILNTHIRHF

-1093 TVMDSVDNYFKNGSA
+1093 TVLDTKNGSS
-1108 GQGGRLEL
+1108 GQGARLGL
-1116 LSNGVNTDE
+1116 LSNGVSTDE
-1125 ERQEEIIGQI
+1125 ERQEEIIGEI

-1150 KALSTLKHVSRDG
+1150 KALSTLKHMSRDD

-1185 DDPDIRA
+1185 DDPEIRA
-1192 AALPVL
+1192 VA
-1198 KEICTRQPQR
+1198 TRQPQR

-1229 KVTRAAEDCATVL
+1229 KVIRAAEDCAAVL

-1259 LNDQGPALLAAIKMT
+1259 VNDQGPALLAAIKMT

-1329 EPFLEPLNSSK
+1329 EPYLEPLNSSK
-1340 PIWAGRKCIIF
+1340 KKLLF
-1351 LVDCDSAMFTEAA
+1351 LYIQRDGHPQQQQQQQQQLQ
-1364 CTAFQE
+1364 QE
-1370 SITAIRDI
+1370 
-1378 YCHNSVTG
+1378 
-1386 ERDYLATVLYNTK
+1386 
-1399 KAENSHRFNGISV
+1399 
-1412 LHNLSLPSVEK
+1412 
-1423 VKQLERLCNGPPFN
+1423 
-1437 YFDENYGTGQSN
+1437 
-1449 IDEVFWLSAMMYN
+1449 
-1462 ECKVQNQKRTI
+1462 
-1473 FLFTNN
+1473 
-1479 DSPHHG
+1479 
-1485 DIELRKRGRKKI
+1485 
-1497 KDLKDKNVTVE
+1497 
-1508 VVAVGTTN
+1508 
-1516 FVLDNFYKVALAD
+1516 
-1529 EHACHDDNLTL
+1529 
-1540 ANRADDL
+1540 
-1547 FSRIVKK
+1547 
-1554 TRNRRGFATL
+1554 
-1564 NFSLGPGID
+1564 
-1573 ISVTLYNNIS
+1573 
-1583 TANLPPSVMLDGRT
+1583 
-1597 NGEVKLIS
+1597 
-1605 NLFDPETGEKLH
+1605 
-1617 RFNLVKYQ
+1617 
-1625 EYGRRRIAMTEKEL
+1625 
-1639 EEMSSFTS
+1639 
-1647 PGLVLLG
+1647 
-1654 FQPLNRLK
+1654 
-1662 VYHHLRPA
+1662 
-1670 FFISPNENI
+1670 
-1679 IKGSTVLL
+1679 
-1687 NALMRK
+1687 
-1693 CSDKEMTMICRLT
+1693 
-1706 ARKNT
+1706 
-1711 SPRLVALVAE
+1711 
-1721 IEESEE
+1721 
-1727 AAQSTKCRRFHGI
+1727 
-1740 YLPYEDDLRD
+1740 
-1750 LQAVIASAPK
+1750 
-1760 IQVDNQLVD
+1760 
-1769 LWKKVIKRM
+1769 
-1778 QIQYTVGTIQNPVL
+1778 
-1792 QKHYRTLEAVVLDR
+1792 
-1806 EKIGHFDDQT
+1806 
-1816 MNLKWIDNEAGML
+1816 
-1829 LEQIKEHLNF
+1829 
-1839 DDQKKS
+1839 
-1845 SSSYTDVEF
+1845 
-1854 DLEAE
+1854 
-1859 ARNGLLGKRTVVQ
+1859 
-1872 LRNALRS
+1872 
-1879 KGVVIASNTRKPDII
+1879 
-1894 KRILDLYAL
+1894 